1 MVIKVD
7 IDGVL
12 RDLVS
17 GICDVYN
24 STFDQDVKPTDITDY
39 SINKFFPLV
48 KEKFNMLPT
57 DFFFVNKGEEVF
69 KNKALP
75 FDKVKKDMQRLID
88 EGHEVVICSWQ
99 FTHRNRVATLE
110 WLENW
115 KIPFSDICFT
125 KNKWLI
131 GSDVIIDDN
140 PAFLSDPME
149 NGHKIIVT
157 QPYNTDYD
165 EEGVIRVNSFTEAV
179 DIILSNYL
187 VYLETEKE

>member
-57 DFFFVNKGEEVF
+57 DFFFVNKGY
-69 KNKALP
+69 KL
-75 FDKVKKDMQRLID
+75 L
-88 EGHEVVICSWQ
+88 
-99 FTHRNRVATLE
+99 T
-110 WLENW
+110 
-115 KIPFSDICFT
+115 
-125 KNKWLI
+125 
-131 GSDVIIDDN
+131 
-140 PAFLSDPME
+140 
-149 NGHKIIVT
+149 
-157 QPYNTDYD
+157 
-165 EEGVIRVNSFTEAV
+165 
-179 DIILSNYL
+179 
-187 VYLETEKE
+187 